1 MEGLLF
7 LALMYWLF
15 KKATGAAKKQRKKQ
29 PVSDERTKRMAE
41 EIRRAKIERQLS
53 MQPVSSQPVGEGESH
68 MEYTQ
73 DAHGCVSQQ
82 KEYMGSLL
90 ADTSEGEDA
99 CDLELGHERE
109 AVIIPESVYANEIGR
124 EPVLDLSARGIYQGV
139 VMSEILTRPSQRM
152 RRRA

>member
-7 LALMYWLF
+7 LVLLYWLF
-15 KKATGAAKKQRKKQ
+15 KKATGAAKKQMKKQ
-29 PVSDERTKRMAE
+29 SSPDERTKRMAE
-41 EIRRAKIERQLS
+41 EIKRARREKQLS
-53 MQPVSSQPVGEGESH
+53 MQQVSSQPVGEGESH
-68 MEYTQ
+68 MEYTR
-73 DAHGCVSQQ
+73 DAHGCVSQE

-99 CDLELGHERE
+99 CEQDLGHERE
-109 AVIIPESVYANEIGR
+109 TVIAPESVYANEIGS

-139 VMSEILTRPSQRM
+139 VRSEMLTRPAQRM